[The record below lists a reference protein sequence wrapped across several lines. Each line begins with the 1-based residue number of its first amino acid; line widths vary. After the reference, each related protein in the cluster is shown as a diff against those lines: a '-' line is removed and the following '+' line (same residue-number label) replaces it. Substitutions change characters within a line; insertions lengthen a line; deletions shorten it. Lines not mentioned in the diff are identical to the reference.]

1 MGFRVPSLR
10 VPGWRCWT
18 AGLLAS
24 AGWGDA
30 LRAADKAGY
39 TLANPTPAAEM
50 REMSTDRP
58 DATESPFTVD
68 AGHTQLEMDFV
79 AWGQDK
85 EAGVRTTTVGA
96 GAFNVRLGLRND
108 VEAGIFVAPYVRQK
122 EQPGGT
128 IAGFGDVTLRTKVN
142 LWGNDGGRTAGGL
155 ILDVTLPT
163 ARRGLGS
170 AWASGDVIFPLAVT
184 LGSGWD
190 LGAMTGVAYQH
201 RDRGAGGTATWINT
215 ATLGRELSKS
225 VSGYVEITSAAGEGP
240 HAATFDAGVA
250 WQCAADT
257 QLDVGV
263 NLGLSRA
270 ADDVVLFTGLS
281 RRF

>member
-1 MGFRVPSLR
+1 MLRVSRWR
-10 VPGWRCWT
+10 VPGWRWLA
-18 AGLLAS
+18 AGALATGAS
-24 AGWGDA
+24 
-30 LRAADKAGY
+30 AADKSGY
-39 TLANPTPAAEM
+39 SLANPTPVAEM

-68 AGHTQLEMDFV
+68 AGHAQLEMDF
-79 AWGQDK
+79 ASWTQDK
-85 EAGVRTTTVGA
+85 AAGVRTTTVGA

-108 VEAGIFVAPYVRQK
+108 VEAGIFVAPYVRSA

-128 IAGFGDVTLRTKVN
+128 VAGVGDMTLRTKVN
-142 LWGNDGGRTAGGL
+142 LWGNYGGKTAGGL
-155 ILDVTLPT
+155 IFDATLPT

-170 AWASGDVIFPLAVT
+170 AWASGAVIFPLAVT
-184 LGSGWD
+184 LTEGWD
-190 LGAMTGVAYQH
+190 LGAMTAVDYHH
-201 RDRGAGGTATWINT
+201 RDSGAGSTATWINT
-215 ATLGRELSKS
+215 ATLGRELTKS
-225 VSGYVEITSAAGEGP
+225 VSCYVELTSGAGEGP

-257 QLDVGV
+257 QLDLGV

-270 ADDVVLFTGLS
+270 ADDVVVFTGLS